1 MQSGD
6 TFNPSSF
13 TGQINPPSDLVVVVY
28 DGKAHVYDEPEPTN
42 LARYR
47 FCIAISNDFGAHY
60 DFVPAWE
67 SDRVFNADG
76 WPSDCYNDDF
86 NDSILLD
93 PALNQNFTDSSC
105 DTN

>member
-13 TGQINPPSDLVVVVY
+13 TGAINPPADLVVVVY
-28 DGKAHVYDEPEPTN
+28 DGKAHVYDEPVPTT

-47 FCIAISNDFGAHY
+47 FCIAIAFDFGAHC
-60 DFVPAWE
+60 DFVPVWE

-76 WPSDCYNDDF
+76 WPSYCHDDDY
-86 NDSILLD
+86 NDSILVD
-93 PALNQNFTDSSC
+93 PRLNQNCTA
-105 DTN
+105 

>member
-47 FCIAISNDFGAHY
+47 FCIAIANDFGAHC
-60 DFVPAWE
+60 DFVPIWE

-76 WPSDCYNDDF
+76 WPSECHDDDY

-93 PALNQNFTDSSC
+93 PAINQNFL
-105 DTN
+105 DT